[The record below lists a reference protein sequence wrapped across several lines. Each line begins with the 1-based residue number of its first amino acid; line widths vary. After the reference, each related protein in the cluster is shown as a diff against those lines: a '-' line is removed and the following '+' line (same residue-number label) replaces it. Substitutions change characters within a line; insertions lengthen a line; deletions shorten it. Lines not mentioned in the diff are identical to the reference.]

1 MIQMSH
7 HYKANVR
14 VSVKQGQPISVTNI
28 QQQILS
34 HDLLKQVTFMSKQLS
49 VFRVNANTDKRQLN
63 DLLPATS
70 CLVSTA
76 SASATT
82 FVGGVAQ
89 LVVASSLM
97 LKGIGFDPG

>member
-34 HDLLKQVTFMSKQLS
+34 HDLLKQVQFMNKQLS
-49 VFRVNANTDKRQLN
+49 LIRAGIQTQKRGQ
-63 DLLPATS
+63 
-70 CLVSTA
+70 
-76 SASATT
+76 
-82 FVGGVAQ
+82 
-89 LVVASSLM
+89 
-97 LKGIGFDPG
+97 